1 MKMERLLISACLLGV
16 QCRYDGGG
24 VLLPEA
30 EALRDRFQLIPVCA
44 EIYGGLP
51 TPRVPAELRDGR
63 VVTRDGRDVTA
74 EFRRGAEEIL
84 RLARFFDCHRALL
97 KARSPSCGVGTIYD
111 GTFSG
116 TRTAGNGVLA
126 RLLLDEGL
134 ELYTEDQVS
143 QLLKP

>member
-1 MKMERLLISACLLGV
+1 MEPLLISACLLGV

-74 EFRRGAEEIL
+74 EFQRGAKEIL
-84 RLARFFDCHRALL
+84 RLAEFFGCRRALL
-97 KARSPSCGVGTIYD
+97 KARSPSCGFGTIYD

-116 TRTAGNGVLA
+116 TRTAGDGVLA

-143 QLLKP
+143 QLLEP

>member
-1 MKMERLLISACLLGV
+1 MKMEPLLISACLLGV

-74 EFRRGAEEIL
+74 EFQRGAKEIL
-84 RLARFFDCHRALL
+84 RLAEFFGCRRALL
-97 KARSPSCGVGTIYD
+97 KARSPSCGFGTIYD

-116 TRTAGNGVLA
+116 TRTAGDGVLA

-143 QLLKP
+143 QLLEP

>member
-1 MKMERLLISACLLGV
+1 MKMEPLLISACLLGV

-63 VVTRDGRDVTA
+63 VVTRDGRNVTA
-74 EFRRGAEEIL
+74 EFQRGAKEIL
-84 RLARFFDCHRALL
+84 RLAEFFGCRRALL
-97 KARSPSCGVGTIYD
+97 KARSPSCGFGTIYD

-126 RLLLDEGL
+126 QLLHEHGL
-134 ELYTEDQVS
+134 ELYTEDQIA
-143 QLLKP
+143 QLLAL

>member
-1 MKMERLLISACLLGV
+1 MKMEPLLISACLLGV

-63 VVTRDGRDVTA
+63 VVTRDGRNVTA
-74 EFRRGAEEIL
+74 EFQRGAKEIL
-84 RLARFFDCHRALL
+84 RLAEFFGCRRALL
-97 KARSPSCGVGTIYD
+97 KARSPSCGFGTIYD

-116 TRTAGNGVLA
+116 TRTAGDGVLA